1 VSAPASEAAAVLQLH
16 DLDLMAGELRNP
28 KLKARL
34 KKLGYEFG
42 EITPLERLRPKLLA
56 QIDRRWINHYERA
69 LKRYGRAVAVVRDR
83 VCLGC
88 FITLP
93 TSASPNADESLT
105 LCESCG
111 RILYWR

>member
-1 VSAPASEAAAVLQLH
+1 MSEVAAILQLH
-16 DLDLMAGELRNP
+16 DLDLLLGEMRHP
-28 KLKARL
+28 KAAARL
-34 KKLGYEFG
+34 RKLGFAANA
-42 EITPLERLRPKLLA
+42 PDALERSRDKLLA
-56 QIDRRWINHYERA
+56 NVDRRWLNHYERA

-83 VCLGC
+83 VCQGC

-93 TSASPNADESLT
+93 TSASPSPDETMT